1 MSHSKTLLSK
11 IEDEIGDVQDQLALV
26 LQQFDENVNQKLQ
39 LAYDKLESVSFNL
52 WRLHQTDEID
62 ELVERG
68 EELEFDEWSCD

>member
-26 LQQFDENVNQKLQ
+26 LQSFDEDVNQKLQ

-52 WRLHQTDEID
+52 WRLHQTDDID
-62 ELVERG
+62 QLVDRG

>member
-26 LQQFDENVNQKLQ
+26 LQQFDESVNQKLQ